1 MIRKILIGA
10 SFILAV
16 SFTFYACSGSET
28 NNEKTQTEQV
38 NADTSSKK
46 SNELT
51 ATYQCPMKCEG
62 EKTYAAAGACPECE
76 MDLAK
81 ME

>member
-1 MIRKILIGA
+1 MMRKILTGA
-10 SFILAV
+10 SFILV
-16 SFTFYACSGSET
+16 LSLTFNACAGSET
-28 NNEKTQTEQV
+28 NNEKAQTDQV
-38 NADTSSKK
+38 TADTTAKNSKQ
-46 SNELT
+46 LT

-81 ME
+81 VE